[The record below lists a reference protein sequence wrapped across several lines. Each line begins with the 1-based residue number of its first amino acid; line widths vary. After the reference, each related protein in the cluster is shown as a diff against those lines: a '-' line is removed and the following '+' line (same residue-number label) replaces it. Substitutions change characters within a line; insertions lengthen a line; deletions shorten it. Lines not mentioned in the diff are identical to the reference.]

1 MQRPLMRYEKSLRSA
16 ANLLNADFVNEDVM
30 ISGLTHSSQEVE
42 PGDLFLAF
50 PGAKAH
56 GARFCTD
63 AKTRGALAV
72 LTDSAG
78 AQIVAELA
86 NGLPAVVVKDPR
98 RSAGTLSAWFYDEPI
113 RDIYSVGITG
123 TNGKT
128 TTTTL
133 LHQIWTAAGRESGL
147 IGTVET
153 RIGLDL
159 LKSKRTTPE
168 SSDLQALVATMRER
182 HVRNLAMEVSSHAIA
197 LERIRGSHFAAVAF
211 TNLTQDHLDFH
222 NTMEAYFQAK
232 ASLFTFEYAD
242 LAFINID
249 DPYGARLAESTEIAL
264 CTLSRNDP
272 KADWSYVTAHSHLR
286 GNDVSIRG
294 PGGIL
299 IEGLLPLHGEYNL
312 DNSLM
317 AVALA
322 FESGVDPLEIA
333 TILPTLSGAQGRMQ
347 PVALGQDFGAFVDYA
362 HSPDAVARVLEACRS
377 MTTGKVIAIL
387 GCGGDRDSS
396 KRPLMGKA
404 LATGSDIAVFTSDN
418 PRSEDPIK
426 ILEQMTQGLAII
438 QPDQVISDRKTAID
452 YAVSQALSGDIVV
465 ILGKGHET
473 GQESAGVTT
482 PFDDRLALAQA
493 IEARW

>member
-1 MQRPLMRYEKSLRSA
+1 MQRPLMRYERSLRSV
-16 ANLLNADFVNEDVM
+16 ANLFNADFVGEDLM
-30 ISGLTHSSQEVE
+30 ISGLTHASQEVE
-42 PGDLFLAF
+42 PGDIFLAF
-50 PGAKAH
+50 AGTKVH
-56 GARFCTD
+56 GARFCID
-63 AKTRGALAV
+63 AKARGARAV

-78 AQIVAELA
+78 AHIVAELA
-86 NGLPAVVVKDPR
+86 NGFPTVVVNDPR
-98 RSAGTLSAWFYDEPI
+98 RCAGTLSAWFYDEPI

-133 LHQIWTAAGRESGL
+133 LHQIWTGAGRDSGL

-153 RIGLDL
+153 RIGTDL
-159 LKSKRTTPE
+159 LMSKRTTPE

-197 LERIRGSHFAAVAF
+197 LERIRGSHFVAVAF

-222 NTMEAYFQAK
+222 ETMEAYFQTK

-249 DPYGARLAESTEIAL
+249 DPYGARLAQSTEIAVR
-264 CTLSRNDP
+264 TLSRTNP
-272 KADWSYVTAHSHLR
+272 KADWSYVTAHSHVR
-286 GNDVSIRG
+286 GHDVSIRG
-294 PGGIL
+294 IGGVL
-299 IEGLLPLHGEYNL
+299 IEGLLPLHGGYNL
-312 DNSLM
+312 DNALM

-322 FESGVDPLEIA
+322 FESGVDSLEIA
-333 TILPTLSGAQGRMQ
+333 AILPTLNGAQGRMQ

-362 HSPDAVARVLEACRS
+362 HSPDAVARVLQACRS
-377 MTTGKVIAIL
+377 MTAGKVIAVL

-396 KRPLMGKA
+396 KRPLMGRA
-404 LATGSDIAVFTSDN
+404 LADGSDVAVFTSDN
-418 PRSEDPIK
+418 PRSEDPIS
-426 ILEQMTQGLAII
+426 ILEQMTAGLAIV

-452 YAVSQALSGDIVV
+452 YAVSQAVSGDIVAV
-465 ILGKGHET
+465 LGKGHET
-473 GQESAGVTT
+473 GQESAGMTM

-493 IEARW
+493 IEARK